1 MDEDRA
7 AAAGDPRPGIVVDLD
22 NEVVE
27 AIVTAQPVARFL
39 GRARER
45 AVIAPVVRVF
55 APGVMWADAADRQR
69 GARAGQAVGA
79 PPQPQG
85 VKPSA
90 RRAAVAFALVGFDA
104 GAAERDG
111 QRQWAGE
118 QQALRGPARPGADA
132 DRGKRSPPQRFWPDS
147 QGPLALVS
155 CRSSRA
161 RRRGK
166 AATGVKLPNTRK
178 ILIVDDDAELR
189 DGLTEQLSL
198 HEEFEAVGVESG
210 SKGVQAAKAGQIDL
224 VIMDVGLPD
233 IDGREAVRI
242 LRKNGFKAPIIML
255 TGHDTDSDT
264 ILGLESG
271 ANDYVTKPFRF
282 AVLLARIR
290 AQLRQHE
297 ASEDA
302 VFTIG
307 PYTFRPSSKLLLN
320 PKGNKVR
327 LTEKETS
334 ILRYLYRAGQRP
346 VSRETLLQ
354 EVWGYN
360 SGVTTHTLETHIYRL
375 RQKIEKDAAAPAILV
390 TEAGGYKLVP

>member
-1 MDEDRA
+1 MA
-7 AAAGDPRPGIVVDLD
+7 
-22 NEVVE
+22 
-27 AIVTAQPVARFL
+27 
-39 GRARER
+39 
-45 AVIAPVVRVF
+45 
-55 APGVMWADAADRQR
+55 
-69 GARAGQAVGA
+69 
-79 PPQPQG
+79 
-85 VKPSA
+85 
-90 RRAAVAFALVGFDA
+90 
-104 GAAERDG
+104 
-111 QRQWAGE
+111 
-118 QQALRGPARPGADA
+118 
-132 DRGKRSPPQRFWPDS
+132 
-147 QGPLALVS
+147 
-155 CRSSRA
+155 
-161 RRRGK
+161 K
-166 AATGVKLPNTRK
+166 ASKV
-178 ILIVDDDAELR
+178 LIIDDDPELR
-189 DGLTEQLSL
+189 DALTEQLSL
-198 HEEFEAVGVESG
+198 HEEFQAVGAENG

-233 IDGREAVRI
+233 IDGREAARI

-282 AVLLARIR
+282 TVLLARIR

-320 PKGNKVR
+320 PKGSKVR

-334 ILRYLYRAGQRP
+334 ILRYLYRAGEQP
-346 VSRETLLQ
+346 VPRETLLQ

-375 RQKIEKDAAAPAILV
+375 RQKIEKDAAVPAILV
-390 TEAGGYKLVP
+390 TETRGYKLMP

>member
-1 MDEDRA
+1 MA
-7 AAAGDPRPGIVVDLD
+7 
-22 NEVVE
+22 
-27 AIVTAQPVARFL
+27 
-39 GRARER
+39 
-45 AVIAPVVRVF
+45 
-55 APGVMWADAADRQR
+55 
-69 GARAGQAVGA
+69 
-79 PPQPQG
+79 
-85 VKPSA
+85 
-90 RRAAVAFALVGFDA
+90 
-104 GAAERDG
+104 
-111 QRQWAGE
+111 
-118 QQALRGPARPGADA
+118 
-132 DRGKRSPPQRFWPDS
+132 
-147 QGPLALVS
+147 
-155 CRSSRA
+155 
-161 RRRGK
+161 K
-166 AATGVKLPNTRK
+166 ASKV
-178 ILIVDDDAELR
+178 LIVDDDPELR
-189 DGLTEQLSL
+189 DALTEQFSL
-198 HEEFEAVGVESG
+198 HEEFEAVAVENG
-210 SKGVQAAKAGQIDL
+210 SKGVQAAKVGHIDL

-233 IDGREAVRI
+233 IDGREAARI

-320 PKGNKVR
+320 PKGSKVR

-334 ILRYLYRAGQRP
+334 ILRYLYRAGEQP
-346 VSRETLLQ
+346 VPRETLLQ

-375 RQKIEKDAAAPAILV
+375 RQKIEQDAAVPVILV
-390 TEAGGYKLVP
+390 TETRGYKLMT